1 LVPSAGKDRY
11 YGRLE
16 RALKAIALR
25 MKLIIALESLLR
37 LAGLFLIVL
46 LGGLFLPAATEIF
59 PYLSFVYYLL
69 ALLLLIWVLLVGIRR
84 TSSRLTAQR
93 VARRLEVALPG
104 LRDDVTNALLL
115 FPELRR
121 APGSA
126 QISEGLV
133 TAHLQKTADDVSK
146 ILPQQVASFRKVW
159 PQVKL
164 LLPLF
169 LAFAGVVALDQPF
182 LSRSVSSLVHP
193 WSVLPDRK
201 TFLSVQ
207 PTAAVV
213 LRGTPVTILAEAT
226 GYIPDRVELRLWPEK
241 GEGMSVE
248 MKSEE
253 KGHFTHLIPSVQTS
267 FRYQVLSGKTHSQ
280 AYDVRVVEA
289 PDIGEI
295 KLTLFPPGYTG
306 LPRAVKAEGHIE
318 ALKGTVVNLE
328 ARATKTVVEGK
339 LILNQKDQLLLNVE
353 EDRLQ
358 GSLLV
363 LYPGTYSLSVKDE
376 LGFENAH
383 PVQYRIHLIP
393 DQYPEVEI
401 LSPAEDVEVSGTEVL
416 NLTYAAR
423 DDFGLSSMRL
433 IYEVAGKERSIPL
446 KIPKDRRSAGPELF
460 TWDLASLALTP
471 GDRVA
476 FRLEVWD
483 NDSISGPKAGHS
495 RTLALL
501 LRDEKDRTAR
511 ESERAQ
517 EVADALL
524 DLLADHLE
532 EIKDPRALSDEI
544 VRIMVKVDRHLESM
558 GKEKLERF
566 DLESLK
572 RNLAAL
578 NRRIDELPR
587 ETIAQEMERLA
598 LLAED
603 LVRKT
608 RMHEV
613 EALARELRNRQDR
626 LIDALRDHKG
636 PLTPEAL
643 KELLKEVGKLR
654 ELIAQ
659 VMEALSR
666 MATRLPDE
674 FINSPELRGMDFQ
687 DLFKELEEIQN
698 KLMAGDPAG
707 ALEAAQNLL
716 KNLTEMMAA
725 MARAGAQASRG
736 SFGRLQSEMSR
747 QSGELE
753 KILTEQKEVLAG
765 TDFIDRELKRLMEEE
780 TEKRLNKMI
789 SSLQE
794 ILEQLRR
801 VIPSGEAE
809 PVSEM
814 EGLLKEK
821 RIERLSRIAEDLQ
834 KDNGERPEVQK
845 LLEELLKRL
854 EGLTPG
860 QSEVIT
866 AESEAKFPGLNS
878 RQEKLQGRTLELGEK
893 LERLSQLF
901 PGMDRSIINDLKDA
915 AGAMDRAS
923 EKLEGEDAPGAIPPE
938 QEAIQSLTRS
948 QQAMQQMAQQMARQ
962 LAMGMQANQW
972 GYPWG
977 YDSRAGWYY
986 GPWGPMPTLP
996 QPELRRPQEQ
1006 GYTGMDRE
1014 EFQPPSKDAYKV
1026 PQILREKVM
1035 DALKE
1040 DIPSRYRQEVERYFK
1055 GLTE

>member
-1 LVPSAGKDRY
+1 MPRTDKERY
-11 YGRLE
+11 YVRLE

-25 MKLIIALESLLR
+25 MKLVIALESLLR
-37 LAGLFLIVL
+37 LASLFFIIL
-46 LGGLFLPAATEIF
+46 LGSLFLPAATEIF
-59 PYLSFVYYLL
+59 PYLPFVYYLL
-69 ALLLLIWVLLVGIRR
+69 ALLLLVWVSLAGIWRAV
-84 TSSRLTAQR
+84 SRLPAQR
-93 VARRLEVALPG
+93 VARRLEAGFPG

-115 FPELRR
+115 LHELRGG
-121 APGSA
+121 PGSE

-133 TAHLQKTADDVSK
+133 TAHLQKTADEVSK
-146 ILPQQVASFRKVW
+146 IRPQQVVSFRKVW

-164 LLPLF
+164 LVPVF
-169 LAFAGVVALDQPF
+169 LAFVGVVALDQSF
-182 LSRSVSSLVHP
+182 LNRSVSSLLHP
-193 WSVLPDRK
+193 LSVLPDRE
-201 TFLSVQ
+201 TFLYVQ
-207 PTAAVV
+207 PVKAVV
-213 LRGTPVTILAEAT
+213 LRGTPLKIRAEAT
-226 GYIPDRVELRLWPEK
+226 GYIPDHLELRLWPEK
-241 GEGMSVE
+241 GEVISLE

-253 KGHFTHLIPSVQTS
+253 KGRFAHLIPSVQAS
-267 FRYQVLSGKTHSQ
+267 FRYQVFSGKTHSP
-280 AYDVRVVEA
+280 ACDVTVVEA

-295 KLTLFPPGYTG
+295 RLTLFPPGYTG
-306 LPRAVKAEGHIE
+306 LPRAVKGEGHFE

-328 ARATKTVVEGK
+328 ARATKPVVEGK

-353 EDRLQ
+353 EDRLE

-363 LYPGTYSLSVKDE
+363 LYPGTYSLSVKDK
-376 LGFENAH
+376 LGFENPH
-383 PVQYRIHLIP
+383 PVQYRIRLIP
-393 DQYPEVEI
+393 DKYPEVEI
-401 LSPAEDVEVSGTEVL
+401 LSPAEDLEVSGTEVL
-416 NLTYAAR
+416 NLAYTAR
-423 DDFGLSSMRL
+423 DDFGISSMRL

-446 KIPKDRRSAGPELF
+446 KIPKDRRSTGPELF
-460 TWDLASLALTP
+460 KWDLASLALTP

-495 RTLALL
+495 RSLALL
-501 LRDEKDRTAR
+501 LRDEKDRTAM

-517 EVADALL
+517 ELADALL

-532 EIKDPRALSDEI
+532 EIKDRRGLSLEI
-544 VRIMVKVDRHLESM
+544 VQIMEKVDRYLESM
-558 GKEKLERF
+558 GKEKVERF
-566 DLESLK
+566 DLESLQ
-572 RNLAAL
+572 RNLVAL
-578 NRRIDELPR
+578 HRRIDDLPR
-587 ETIAQEMERLA
+587 ETITQEIERLA
-598 LLAED
+598 LLAEE

-608 RMHEV
+608 KMHEV
-613 EALARELRNRQDR
+613 EALAREIRNRQDR

-643 KELLKEVGKLR
+643 QELLKEVGKLR
-654 ELIAQ
+654 NLITQ

-666 MATRLPDE
+666 MATQLPDE

-687 DLFKELEEIQN
+687 DLFKELEDIQN
-698 KLMAGDPAG
+698 KLMAGDLEG

-747 QSGELE
+747 QSSELE
-753 KILTEQKEVLAG
+753 KILNEQKEVLAG
-765 TDFIDRELKRLMEEE
+765 TDFIDRELKRLVEEE
-780 TEKRLNKMI
+780 TEKRLNQMV
-789 SSLQE
+789 SRLQDM
-794 ILEQLRR
+794 LERLRHL
-801 VIPSGEAE
+801 IPSGEAE

-814 EGLLKEK
+814 EDLLQEK
-821 RIERLSRIAEDLQ
+821 QIEKLSRAAEALQ
-834 KDNGERPEVQK
+834 KNHGDKAEVQK
-845 LLEELLKRL
+845 LLEELLKKL

-860 QSEVIT
+860 QREVIT
-866 AESEAKFPGLNS
+866 PESQAKFPGLNS
-878 RQEKLQGRTLELGEK
+878 RQGNLRGRTLELGEK

-901 PGMDRSIINDLKDA
+901 PGMDTEIINDLKEA
-915 AGAMDRAS
+915 AAAMDRAS

-938 QEAIQSLTRS
+938 QQAIQSLTRS

-962 LAMGMQANQW
+962 MAMGMQANPW

-977 YDSRAGWYY
+977 YDPRAGWYY

-996 QPELRRPQEQ
+996 QPELRRQLEK

>member
-1 LVPSAGKDRY
+1 MPDTGKERHY
-11 YGRLE
+11 SRLT

-25 MKLIIALESLLR
+25 MRLVIALESLLR
-37 LAGLFLIVL
+37 LAGLFLTVL
-46 LGGLFLPAATEIF
+46 LGGLFLPAVAETF
-59 PYLSFVYYLL
+59 PYLPFAYYLV
-69 ALLLLIWVLLVGIRR
+69 ALLLLAWVSLRGIGR
-84 TSSRLTAQR
+84 TAFRLTSR
-93 VARRLEVALPG
+93 HVGRSLEVGFPD

-115 FPELRR
+115 FPELGR
-121 APGSA
+121 APGSEP
-126 QISEGLV
+126 ISEGLV
-133 TAHLQKTADDVSK
+133 TAHLRKTADEVSK
-146 ILPQQVASFRKVW
+146 IRPHQVASFRRVW
-159 PQVKL
+159 PQVML

-169 LAFAGVVALDQPF
+169 LALTGVVALDRSF
-182 LSRSVSSLVHP
+182 LNRSVSSLLHP
-193 WSVLPDRK
+193 LSTLPDRK
-201 TFLSVQ
+201 TFLSVE

-213 LRGTPVTILAEAT
+213 LRGSPVAIRGKAR
-226 GYIPDRVELRLWPEK
+226 GYIPDHLELRLWPEK
-241 GEGMSVE
+241 GEMISLE
-248 MKSEE
+248 MKPEE
-253 KGHFTHLIPSVQTS
+253 KGRFSHLIPSAQTS
-267 FRYQVLSGKTHSQ
+267 FRYQVLSGKTHSPP
-280 AYDVRVVEA
+280 YDVAVVDA

-306 LPRAVKAEGHIE
+306 LPRAVKEEGHLD

-328 ARATKTVVEGK
+328 ARATKAVVEGK
-339 LILNQKDQLLLNVE
+339 LILNHKDQLLLNVKG
-353 EDRLQ
+353 DRLQ
-358 GSLLV
+358 GNLLV

-383 PVQYRIHLIP
+383 PVQYRIRLIP
-393 DQYPEVEI
+393 DKYPEVEI
-401 LSPAEDVEVSGTEVL
+401 LSPAEDLEVSGTEFL
-416 NLTYAAR
+416 KLSYAAK
-423 DDFGLSSMRL
+423 DDFGISSIRL

-446 KIPKDRRSAGPELF
+446 KVPKNPRSAGPEPF

-495 RTLALL
+495 RTLFLL
-501 LRDEKDRTAR
+501 LRDEKDRTAQ

-517 EVADALL
+517 EVADAIL

-532 EIKDPRALSDEI
+532 EIKDRRALSDEI
-544 VRIMVKVDRHLESM
+544 LRITEKVDRHLESM

-578 NRRIDELPR
+578 NRRIDDLPR
-587 ETIAQEMERLA
+587 ETITQEIERLA
-598 LLAED
+598 LLADD

-626 LIDALRDHKG
+626 LIDVLRDSKG

-643 KELLKEVGKLR
+643 QELLKEVGKLR
-654 ELIAQ
+654 DLITQ

-666 MATRLPDE
+666 MATQLPDE
-674 FINSPELRGMDFQ
+674 FINNPELRGMDFQ
-687 DLFKELEEIQN
+687 DLFKELGDIQN
-698 KLMAGDPAG
+698 RLMAGDLAG

-725 MARAGAQASRG
+725 MARAGGQASSG
-736 SFGRLQSEMSR
+736 QFGRLQSEMSR
-747 QSGELE
+747 QSSELE

-765 TDFIDRELKRLMEEE
+765 TDLIDRELKRLMEEE
-780 TEKRLNKMI
+780 TEKRLSKMM
-789 SSLQE
+789 SRLQE
-794 ILEQLRR
+794 ILDQLRLAL
-801 VIPSGEAE
+801 PSEEGE
-809 PVSEM
+809 PVWEM
-814 EGLLKEK
+814 EALLQDKQ
-821 RIERLSRIAEDLQ
+821 IERLSRIAENLQ
-834 KDNGERPEVQK
+834 KDQAERPGVQK
-845 LLEELLKRL
+845 LLEDLFKRL
-854 EGLTPG
+854 EDLRPG

-866 AESEAKFPGLNS
+866 AEKEAKFPGLNS
-878 RQEKLQGRTLELGEK
+878 RQENLQGRTLDLGGK

-901 PGMDRSIINDLKDA
+901 PGMDTEIINDLKDA
-915 AGAMDRAS
+915 AAAMDRAS
-923 EKLEGEDAPGAIPPE
+923 EKLEGEDASGAIPPE
-938 QEAIQSLTRS
+938 QEAIRSLTRS

-962 LAMGMQANQW
+962 MAMGMQVNPW

-977 YDSRAGWYY
+977 YDPRAGWYY

-996 QPELRRPQEQ
+996 QPELRRQQEH
-1006 GYTGMDRE
+1006 GYTGMGRE

-1026 PQILREKVM
+1026 PQILRERVM

-1040 DIPSRYRQEVERYFK
+1040 DIPSPYRQEVERYFK

>member
-11 YGRLE
+11 YGQLE
-16 RALKAIALR
+16 RAVKAIALR
-25 MKLIIALESLLR
+25 VKLLSALESLLR
-37 LAGLFLIVL
+37 LADLFLIVL
-46 LGGLFLPAATEIF
+46 LGGLFLPRATEVF
-59 PYLSFVYYLL
+59 PYLPFVYYLL
-69 ALLLLIWVLLVGIRR
+69 TLLLLIWVFLVGVWR
-84 TSSRLTAQR
+84 TASRLSAQR
-93 VARRLEVALPG
+93 VARGLEETFPG
-104 LRDDVTNALLL
+104 LRDDVTNSLLL
-115 FPELRR
+115 FREFRG
-121 APGSA
+121 APGSDE
-126 QISEGLV
+126 ISEGLI
-133 TAHLQKTADDVSK
+133 TAHLQKTADEVSK
-146 ILPQQVASFRKVW
+146 IRPHHVASFKRVW

-164 LLPLF
+164 FLPLF
-169 LAFAGVVALDQPF
+169 LTFALVIALDPPF
-182 LSRSVSSLVHP
+182 LNRSLASLLHP
-193 WSVLPDRK
+193 FSVLPERE
-201 TFLSVQ
+201 TFLSVK
-207 PTAAVV
+207 PAEAVV
-213 LRGTPVTILAEAT
+213 LRGTPVVIRAEAT
-226 GYIPDRVELRLWPEK
+226 GYIPDRLQLRLWSEK
-241 GEGMSVE
+241 GKVNSLE

-253 KGHFTHLIPSVQTS
+253 KGRFSHLIPSAQGS
-267 FRYQVLSGKTHSQ
+267 FRYQVWSGKTHSPV
-280 AYDVRVVEA
+280 YDVRVVDA

-295 KLTLFPPGYTG
+295 KLTLLPPGYTG
-306 LPRAVKAEGHIE
+306 LPSAVKEEGHFE

-328 ARATKTVVEGK
+328 ARATKAVVEGK

-353 EDRLQ
+353 GDRLQ

-383 PVQYRIHLIP
+383 PVQYRIRLIP
-393 DQYPEVEI
+393 DKYPEVEI
-401 LSPAEDVEVSGTEVL
+401 LSPTEDLEVSGTEVL
-416 NLTYAAR
+416 NLTYAAK
-423 DDFGLSSMRL
+423 DDFGISSIRL

-446 KIPKDRRSAGPELF
+446 KSLKDRRSTGPELF
-460 TWDLASLALTP
+460 KWDLASLALTA
-471 GDRVA
+471 GDRVTY
-476 FRLEVWD
+476 RLEVWD

-495 RTLALL
+495 RTFALL

-532 EIKDPRALSDEI
+532 EIKDRRALSDEI
-544 VRIMVKVDRHLESM
+544 VRIMEKVDRQLESM

-572 RNLAAL
+572 RNLAAVH
-578 NRRIDELPR
+578 RRIDDLPR
-587 ETIAQEMERLA
+587 ETITQEIERLA
-598 LLAED
+598 LLADD
-603 LVRKT
+603 LARKT

-613 EALARELRNRQDR
+613 EALAREIRNRQNR

-643 KELLKEVGKLR
+643 RELLKEVGKLR
-654 ELIAQ
+654 DLINQ

-666 MATRLPDE
+666 VATRLPDE

-687 DLFKELEEIQN
+687 DLFKELEEIQK
-698 KLMAGDPAG
+698 KLTAGDLAG

-725 MARAGAQASRG
+725 MARAGAQASMG

-747 QSGELE
+747 QSSELE
-753 KILTEQKEVLAG
+753 KILTEQKEVLSA
-765 TDFIDRELKRLMEEE
+765 TDSIDRELKRLMEEE
-780 TEKRLNKMI
+780 TEKRLKRMM

-801 VIPSGEAE
+801 RLSSEEGE
-809 PVSEM
+809 PVPEM
-814 EGLLKEK
+814 EELLKEK
-821 RIERLSRIAEDLQ
+821 QIERFSQIAKGLQ
-834 KDNGERPEVQK
+834 KDRGENPEVQK
-845 LLEELLKRL
+845 LLEELVKRL

-866 AESEAKFPGLNS
+866 AESKEKFPGLNS
-878 RQEKLQGRTLELGEK
+878 RQEKLRGRTRELGEK

-915 AGAMDRAS
+915 AGAMGRAS
-923 EKLEGEDAPGAIPPE
+923 QKLEGEDAPGAIPPE

-948 QQAMQQMAQQMARQ
+948 QQAVQQMAQQMARQ
-962 LAMGMQANQW
+962 MAMGTQANLW

-977 YDSRAGWYY
+977 YDPRAGWYY
-986 GPWGPMPTLP
+986 GPWSPMPTLP
-996 QPELRRPQEQ
+996 QPELRRPREQ
-1006 GYTGMDRE
+1006 GYTGIDRE